1 MTAEDASELITTTSV
16 IAETTRGKIR
26 GITDR
31 GVNIFKGIP
40 YARSPEGARRWRPPV
55 APDPWPGVRDTLA
68 FGYRALQAEHSAGM
82 TRQVYELFGGHETL
96 PMDENCLFLN
106 LWTPALNDSGKR
118 PVMFWCHGGAFI
130 SGAGSTPWSEGSNLA
145 RDHDVVVVTIN
156 HRLGAFGYLHLE
168 DLCGEEFAAS
178 GLAGMFDI
186 IAALRWVREN
196 IAAFGG
202 DPDNVTIFG
211 ESGGG
216 AKVSVLMAMPAAQG
230 LFHRAII
237 QSGPAVQMASRD
249 EAGAS
254 AMQLLD
260 ELGLTPARAGE
271 LRRIPAARILNAQA
285 AVLGR
290 IGQMSFTK
298 RRRVGFNPVVDGNHL
313 PAGPF
318 EPVAPRISASVP
330 LMIGTNTDEMLLFFA
345 GQPWF
350 EKLDEAA
357 MRERVRM
364 FVDQRPDEIAAAYR
378 RARPRDSAR
387 ELFSA
392 IASDAGMR
400 IPSLVIAERKVALGA
415 APVFVYLFTWETAA
429 LGGSLKSPHTLE
441 IPFVFDN
448 VGNSALAGNAPA
460 RFALADKMSR
470 TWVAFARSGN
480 PNHDRI
486 PEWPAYS
493 IERRPTMIFDD
504 QCRVEFDPYAA
515 ERRAWDS

>member
-1 MTAEDASELITTTSV
+1 MTTHV
-16 IAETTRGKIR
+16 IAETSRGKIR

-31 GVNIFKGIP
+31 GVCVFKGIP
-40 YARSPEGARRWRPPV
+40 YGRSPDGARRFRPTIP
-55 APDPWPGVRDTLA
+55 PDPWPGVRDT
-68 FGYRALQAEHSAGM
+68 FEYGPRALQNENAFGAAPE
-82 TRQVYELFGGHETL
+82 VYELYGGHETL
-96 PMDENCLFLN
+96 PMDENCLVLN
-106 LWTPALNDSGKR
+106 LWTPDLNDGGRR

-130 SGAGSTPWSEGSNLA
+130 SGSGSTPWSEGANLS
-145 RDHDVVVVTIN
+145 RHHDVVVVTIN
-156 HRLGAFGYLHLE
+156 HRLGVLGYLHLE

-202 DPDNVTIFG
+202 APDNVTIFG

-249 EAGAS
+249 EASAT
-254 AMQLLD
+254 AMQLLN
-260 ELGLTPARAGE
+260 ELGLTPAVAGE
-271 LRRIPAARILNAQA
+271 LRRIPAARLVAAQA

-298 RRRVGFNPVVDGNHL
+298 RRRFGFNPVVDGNHF

-318 EPVAPRISASVP
+318 EPAAPRMSASVP
-330 LMIGTNTDEMLLFFA
+330 LMIGTNKDEMRLFFA
-345 GQPWF
+345 RNSWF
-350 EKLDEAA
+350 EQLDETA

-378 RARPRDSAR
+378 RARPSDSAR

-400 IPSLVIAERKVALGA
+400 IPSLVTADRKVALGA
-415 APVFVYLFTWETAA
+415 APVFVYLFKWETPV

-448 VGNSALAGNAPA
+448 VASSALAGDSPS
-460 RFALADKMSR
+460 RFVLAEKMSL
-470 TWVAFARSGN
+470 TWVAFARTGD
-480 PNHDRI
+480 PNNDRI
-486 PEWPAYS
+486 PKWPAYS
-493 IERRPTMIFDD
+493 IEQRPTMIFDD
-504 QCRVEFDPYAA
+504 RCRVELDPYGN
-515 ERRAWDS
+515 ERRAWNR

>member
-1 MTAEDASELITTTSV
+1 MTSHV
-16 IAETTRGKIR
+16 IAETTRGRIR

-31 GVNIFKGIP
+31 GVSIFKGIP
-40 YARSPEGARRWRPPV
+40 YGRSPDGMRRLRPPV
-55 APDPWPGVRDTLA
+55 SPESWPGVRETLEY
-68 FGYRALQAEHSAGM
+68 GPRALQNENAFGAAPE
-82 TRQVYELFGGHETL
+82 VFELYGGHETL
-96 PMDENCLFLN
+96 PMDEDCLVLN
-106 LWTPALNDSGKR
+106 LWTPALNDGGRR

-130 SGAGSTPWSEGSNLA
+130 AGSGSTPWSDGGNLA
-145 RDHDVVVVTIN
+145 RNHDLVVVTIN
-156 HRLGAFGYLHLE
+156 HRLGALGYLHLE

-196 IAAFGG
+196 VAAFGG
-202 DPDNVTIFG
+202 DPDNVTLFG

-216 AKVSVLMAMPAAQG
+216 AKISVLMAMPAAQG

-249 EAGAS
+249 EAS
-254 AMQLLD
+254 ATAAQLLE
-260 ELGLTPARAGE
+260 ELGLTAASAGE
-271 LRRIPAARILNAQA
+271 LRRVPPARILAAQA

-318 EPVAPRISASVP
+318 EPVAPRLSASVP
-330 LMIGTNTDEMLLFFA
+330 LMIGTNKDEMRLFFA
-345 GQPWF
+345 RNSWF

-364 FVDQRPDEIAAAYR
+364 FVDQRPDAIAAAYR
-378 RARPRDSAR
+378 RARPDDSAR
-387 ELFSA
+387 DLFCA

-400 IPSLVIAERKVALGA
+400 IPSLTMAERKLALGA
-415 APVFVYLFTWETAA
+415 APVFVYLFTWETPA
-429 LGGSLKSPHTLE
+429 LGGCLKSPHTLE

-448 VGNSALAGNAPA
+448 IDSAAIAGDSPT
-460 RFALADKMSR
+460 RFALAETMSR
-470 TWVAFARSGN
+470 TWAAFARSGN
-480 PNHDRI
+480 PNNDLI

-493 IERRPTMIFDD
+493 SERRPTMIFDD
-504 QCRVEFDPYAA
+504 RCRLEFDPCAE
-515 ERRAWDS
+515 ERRAWDSQ